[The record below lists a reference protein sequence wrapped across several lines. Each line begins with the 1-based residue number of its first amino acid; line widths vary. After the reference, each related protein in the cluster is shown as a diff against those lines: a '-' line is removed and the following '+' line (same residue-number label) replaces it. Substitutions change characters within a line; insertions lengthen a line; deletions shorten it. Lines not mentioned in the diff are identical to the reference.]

1 MPFEN
6 IGIFLSFI
14 SYPYY
19 KDGKDMYDNVF
30 EPFFAQHKRQISIYD
45 PDMSRN
51 KDAYSCVYEPAGY
64 RMFGSRG
71 LAILSL
77 VDDYS
82 FYNRFFNK
90 NHIHSSLVID
100 QDKSKMV
107 DLDFRSE
114 VISGVYER
122 KESDRTLLQ
131 IASET
136 FLQPV
141 DSKRFRFIGIIRLK
155 IDYRLLVGRKH
166 AIGTVRKI
174 KNKICEIFNNCRRSD
189 NRCDY
194 FAIDC
199 FDNDELTVVAF
210 ADDMLILFNFLGNI
224 RSVKNTDIDQEY
236 IDSES
241 GKSIEKHLFG
251 LTFLSFGYDLKCDW
265 DKEMEVE
272 GTINCTVET
281 KPGHRDVFY
290 KYLCDSAKFLEE
302 ESLNI
307 SNQSVNISGGCTIY
321 FTMPLGKIRL
331 LERLCKDQKS
341 AFRRDVRKI
350 KVSLKDD
357 FESSL
362 RKKSVI
368 SESSHIYTDE
378 GDYVEISRGGFLKVK
393 NLMKQVGVSKMV
405 RERLMALLEFYN
417 LSCQNILQR
426 FYLKELKPALSNF
439 ETMIREMKLCS
450 KEDLKSIEQ
459 VLNEEITNLEKAC
472 YDRLHIQKY
481 NQAPLEYSGGIQQYL
496 TSFDFVYKQIC
507 KLFSPKDEDA
517 FYVTISGAERASS
530 ERMLFKLNIHD
541 IIFPELF
548 ITIVWKEI
556 ANFALRIQNRNEVN
570 KKEGPHKE
578 LIDTL
583 NTWNDFISKEESFR
597 VIRDRI
603 HQSENLLHDD
613 EICNYIK
620 SIVNP
625 ELIQYFIND
634 QIVFH
639 FAFNEDYSLMWHYY
653 FKILLQTTNCYSSV
667 NHLEKKYLIYTLL
680 RLFMIAKLT
689 QRDDVECFIKDQ
701 AETPF
706 DSLVGAQW
714 IECYNKV
721 KVASDEIFEI
731 LTMYGF
737 LEMVDYTVESYEG
750 NVFENDNPTG
760 SFDPTSIK
768 ETLKEREDTIKE
780 MAAYLKDGALIQEE
794 EVNSSNEYSFLI
806 CLLSA
811 FLRAVYDLDY
821 TSETECPI
829 KCIPRDRN
837 GAVSDV
843 MSIKKDERA
852 NVYDQSIQVLVDT
865 TGGFFIPSSKSRRQ
879 YFRLRTTLYRS
890 LWNYRFMYQK

>member
-1 MPFEN
+1 MPFED
-6 IGIFLSFI
+6 IGVFLSFI

-19 KDGKDMYDNVF
+19 KDGKDMFDNVF
-30 EPFFAQHKRQISIYD
+30 EPFFAQHKRQISKYD
-45 PDMSRN
+45 PDSIQN
-51 KDAYSCVYEPAGY
+51 EDDYSWVYEPAGY

-90 NHIHSSLVID
+90 NHIHSSLTTEQNKHGV
-100 QDKSKMV
+100 V

-122 KESDRTLLQ
+122 SSSERNLLQ
-131 IASET
+131 IASDT
-136 FLQPV
+136 FLQTV
-141 DSKRFRFIGIIRLK
+141 NSKRFRFIGIIRLK
-155 IDYRLLVGRKH
+155 IDYRLLVGRNH
-166 AIGTVRKI
+166 AIETVREI
-174 KNKICEIFNNCRRSD
+174 KNKIHEIFDNCRKTD
-189 NRCDY
+189 HRCDY

-210 ADDMLILFNFLGNI
+210 ADDMLTLFNFLGNI
-224 RSVKNTDIDQEY
+224 RSIKNTDIDQEY
-236 IDSES
+236 TDSKS

-251 LTFLSFGYDLKCDW
+251 LTYLSFGYDLKFDW
-265 DKEMEVE
+265 DNEMEVE
-272 GTINCTVET
+272 GAINCTVET

-290 KYLCDSAKFLEE
+290 KYLCDSAKSSEE

-307 SNQSVNISGGCTIY
+307 SNPSVNISGGCTIY
-321 FTMPLGKIRL
+321 FTMPLRKIRL
-331 LERLCKDQKS
+331 LEKLCRDQES

-362 RKKSVI
+362 REKSDI
-368 SESSHIYTDE
+368 SESSHIYTNESDH
-378 GDYVEISRGGFLKVK
+378 VEISRDVFLNIKDQ
-393 NLMKQVGVSKMV
+393 MKRVGVSKMV

-426 FYLKELKPALSNF
+426 FYLKELNPALSKF
-439 ETMIREMKLCS
+439 ELMIREMKFHS
-450 KEDLKSIEQ
+450 NEDLKAIERM
-459 VLNEEITNLEKAC
+459 LNEEITNLEKAC

-507 KLFSPKDEDA
+507 RIFSPEDENA

-530 ERMLFKLNIHD
+530 ERRLFKLNIHD

-556 ANFALRIQNRNEVN
+556 ANFALRVQSRNEVKN
-570 KKEGPHKE
+570 NNLPHKE

-583 NTWNDFISKEESFR
+583 NTWNDFVSKEESFR

-620 SIVNP
+620 SIINP
-625 ELIQYFIND
+625 ELIQYFISD

-639 FAFNEDYSLMWHYY
+639 FAFNEDYSLLWHYY
-653 FKILLQTTNCYSSV
+653 FKILLQTTNCYCSV
-667 NHLEKKYLIYTLL
+667 NHLEKKHFIYILL
-680 RLFMIAKLT
+680 RLFMVAKLA
-689 QRDDVECFIKDQ
+689 QKDAVDAFIKDQ
-701 AETPF
+701 EEVPF

-721 KVASDEIFEI
+721 KVAADEIFEV

-737 LEMVDYTVESYEG
+737 LEMLDYTVESYEG
-750 NVFENDNPTG
+750 NVFREENPTE
-760 SFDPTSIK
+760 SYDPANIQ
-768 ETLKEREDTIKE
+768 ETLKEREETIKD
-780 MAAYLKDGALIQEE
+780 MAAYLKNGVLIQEE
-794 EVNSSNEYSFLI
+794 VGSNNEYSFLI

-821 TSETECPI
+821 ISETEKPI
-829 KCIPRDRN
+829 KCLPRDRN
-837 GAVSDV
+837 GAINDV
-843 MSIKKDERA
+843 MLVKKDGEED
-852 NVYDQSIQVLVDT
+852 VYDQSVEVLVDT

-879 YFRLRTTLYRS
+879 YFLLRTTLYRS

>member
-6 IGIFLSFI
+6 IGVFLSFI

-19 KDGKDMYDNVF
+19 KDGKEMYDNVF
-30 EPFFAQHKRQISIYD
+30 EPFFAQHKRHISKYD
-45 PDMSRN
+45 PDSIQN
-51 KDAYSCVYEPAGY
+51 EDAYYCIYEPAGY

-90 NHIHSSLVID
+90 NHIHSSLTTE
-100 QDKSKMV
+100 QDERKVV

-122 KESDRTLLQ
+122 KRSERTLLQ
-131 IASET
+131 IASDT
-136 FLQPV
+136 FLQTAN
-141 DSKRFRFIGIIRLK
+141 SKRFRFIGIIRLK
-155 IDYRLLVGRKH
+155 IDYRLLVGKNH
-166 AIGTVRKI
+166 AVETVRET
-174 KNKICEIFNNCRRSD
+174 KNKIREIFDNCRKSD

-210 ADDMLILFNFLGNI
+210 ADDMLTLFNFLGNI
-224 RSVKNTDIDQEY
+224 RSIKNTDIDQEY
-236 IDSES
+236 IDSVS

-251 LTFLSFGYDLKCDW
+251 LTYLSFGYDLKFDW

-272 GTINCTVET
+272 GKINCTVET

-290 KYLCDSAKFLEE
+290 KYLCDSAKLPEE
-302 ESLNI
+302 KSLNI
-307 SNQSVNISGGCTIY
+307 SNLSVNISGGCTIY
-321 FTMPLGKIRL
+321 FTMPLGRIRL
-331 LERLCKDQKS
+331 LEKLCKDQES

-362 RKKSVI
+362 REKSDI
-368 SESSHIYTDE
+368 SESSHIYTNESDH
-378 GDYVEISRGGFLKVK
+378 VEISRDGFLKVK

-426 FYLKELKPALSNF
+426 FYLKELNPALSAF
-439 ETMIREMKLCS
+439 ELMIREMNMQS
-450 KEDLKSIEQ
+450 KEDLKAIERM
-459 VLNEEITNLEKAC
+459 LNEEITNLEKAC

-507 KLFSPKDEDA
+507 KLFSPKDDNA

-556 ANFALRIQNRNEVN
+556 ANFALRIQCKNEVD
-570 KKEGPHKE
+570 KKDEPHKE

-583 NTWNDFISKEESFR
+583 NTWNDFISKEKSFR

-603 HQSENLLHDD
+603 HLSENLLHDD

-653 FKILLQTTNCYSSV
+653 FKIMLQTTSCYSNV
-667 NHLEKKYLIYTLL
+667 NHLEKKHFIYILL
-680 RLFMIAKLT
+680 RLFMVANLAQK
-689 QRDDVECFIKDQ
+689 DAVDNFIK
-701 AETPF
+701 EHEEIPF

-721 KVASDEIFEI
+721 KVAANEIFKV

-750 NVFENDNPTG
+750 NVFEKDGQDG
-760 SFDPTSIK
+760 SFDPVNIQ
-768 ETLKEREDTIKE
+768 ETLKEREYTIKE
-780 MAAYLKDGALIQEE
+780 MAAYLKNGVLIQEDSD
-794 EVNSSNEYSFLI
+794 NSNKYSFLI

-829 KCIPRDRN
+829 KCVPRDRN
-837 GAVSDV
+837 GAINDV
-843 MSIKKDERA
+843 MLIKKDGKV
-852 NVYDQSIQVLVDT
+852 NVYDQSIEVLVDT
-865 TGGFFIPSSKSRRQ
+865 TGGFFIPSAKSRRQ
-879 YFRLRTTLYRS
+879 YFQLRTTLYRS
-890 LWNYRFMYQK
+890 LWNYRFMYQ